1 MLYIREYTLSVKCQ
15 SSYIVIWRLDAI
27 NQSIKF
33 SEDIIATIIFLIF
46 EFVML
51 KPKKNTGFVD
61 RL

>member
-1 MLYIREYTLSVKCQ
+1 MLYIREHTLSVECQ

-27 NQSIKF
+27 NQSMKF
-33 SEDIIATIIFLIF
+33 SKDIIATVIFLFF
-46 EFVML
+46 EFVVL

>member
-33 SEDIIATIIFLIF
+33 SEDIIATVIFLIF

-51 KPKKNTGFVD
+51 KPKKNKGFVD

>member
-27 NQSIKF
+27 NQSMKF
-33 SEDIIATIIFLIF
+33 SKDIIATVIFLIF

>member
-15 SSYIVIWRLDAI
+15 SSYIVIWRLDTI
-27 NQSIKF
+27 NQSMKF
-33 SEDIIATIIFLIF
+33 SKDIIATVIFLIF